1 MTQKETIILGLIFA
15 AFVALVA
22 FDWRRV
28 FGATMET
35 QPLQAAPVITDSTG
49 PVSSWANVPTSRIVL
64 PANLGGYAAQDA
76 NNTSPPM
83 FECGCMS

>member
-22 FDWRRV
+22 FDWRRI

-35 QPLQAAPVITDSTG
+35 QPLQASPVVTDGTG
-49 PVSSWANVPTSRIVL
+49 PASAWANVPTSRIVL
-64 PANLGGYAAQDA
+64 PANLGGYASD
-76 NNTSPPM
+76 SPGSVTPAM
-83 FECGCMS
+83 FECGCGA